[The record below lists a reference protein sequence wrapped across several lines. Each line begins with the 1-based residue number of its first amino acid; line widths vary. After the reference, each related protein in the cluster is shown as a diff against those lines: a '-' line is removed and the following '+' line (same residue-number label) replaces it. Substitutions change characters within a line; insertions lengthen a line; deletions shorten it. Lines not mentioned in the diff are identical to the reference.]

1 MIDRVSSVALARAAL
16 LPAACIGVMAYFAFH
31 AVSGNTGF
39 VAWQGYKAERVAVE
53 REAARV
59 AADKAALA
67 RQVELLDPHHV
78 DRDLADEL
86 VRRDL
91 GVVRSDE
98 VILPLPDAK

>member
-1 MIDRVSSVALARAAL
+1 MTNRASPSALARAAV
-16 LPAACIGVMAYFAFH
+16 LPTACIVVTAYFTFH
-31 AVSGNTGF
+31 AIAGNTGLI
-39 VAWQGYKAERVAVE
+39 AWQGYKAERVAVE
-53 REAARV
+53 RQAARV
-59 AADKAALA
+59 AVQKAALA
-67 RQVELLDPHHV
+67 RQVDLLDPRHV

>member
-1 MIDRVSSVALARAAL
+1 MNDRINPLALARAAL
-16 LPAACIGVMAYFAFH
+16 LPAACIGVTAYFAFH
-31 AVSGNTGF
+31 AISGNTGVF
-39 VAWQGYKAERVAVE
+39 AWQGYKAQRVAVE
-53 REAARV
+53 RQAARV

-91 GVVRSDE
+91 GVVRTDE
-98 VILPLPDAK
+98 VIIPLPDTK